1 MNFVGSA
8 LPLSDGD
15 VRTIA
20 GYLGCEVA
28 AVRAVLQIEA
38 AGKGFDSKG
47 RPKMLFEPHVFYR
60 ELGPGAKRDRAVKE
74 GLAYAKW
81 KAGAYPADSYPR
93 LEKAMA
99 IDPAA
104 ALRAASWNLGQVMGF
119 NHKAAG
125 FDDVFSFV
133 EAMKYSEGAGLYA
146 MARFIVSNGL
156 QRHLRA
162 KDWASFAKGYNG
174 SGYAKHGYHTKL
186 AAAYGKRPASE
197 KFIPPPATA
206 AEIAELIGQADP
218 ATAPIPAPKPA
229 SVPPTPTKPA
239 AKPSTGTAAA
249 AGGILAL
256 IAAAVAY
263 FSDWFQGLF

>member
-81 KAGAYPADSYPR
+81 KAGAYPSDSYPR

-99 IDPAA
+99 VDPAA
-104 ALRAASWNLGQVMGF
+104 ALRSASWNLGQVMGF

-174 SGYAKHGYHTKL
+174 AGYAKHGYHTKL

-218 ATAPIPAPKPA
+218 ATAPIPTPRPAP
-229 SVPPTPTKPA
+229 VPPVAKSKPVPKQSGWA
-239 AKPSTGTAAA
+239 
-249 AGGILAL
+249 AL
-256 IAAAVAY
+256 IEAILKI
-263 FSDWFQGLF
+263 FRR